1 MLWGVESRLLI
12 FANWLPRSHREGPT
26 ARLCSGVP
34 CCTTRFAPVTYL
46 ACLWVSGVEGQIWEG
61 MAAMLNCVAA
71 AYDSRWRMRSRQMRN
86 YYFLVLCCQF
96 GRSDSELGGL
106 EAWIVRDN
114 W

>member
-46 ACLWVSGVEGQIWEG
+46 ACLWGGGSDLGGHGGDAELCGG
-61 MAAMLNCVAA
+61 GLRLAMAYALTA
-71 AYDSRWRMRSRQMRN
+71 DEELLLPS
-86 YYFLVLCCQF
+86 LVL
-96 GRSDSELGGL
+96 S
-106 EAWIVRDN
+106 VRKE
-114 W
+114 